1 MKSIKKLICML
12 FMLVLSITNV
22 NAANEK
28 GTITINKAIVNEE
41 YNIYK
46 VLDLETYDKVNK
58 HYIYR
63 AASDL
68 ETDWETFLDGA
79 TDYLEARNENGDKYY
94 VWKDG
99 VDKSKAKEFA
109 EKAYKYAKDNNI
121 TPTKTKKATSTS
133 VVFDKLDL
141 GYYLVDSSV
150 GALLH
155 LTTTNPS
162 ATVNEKNTLNPNVDK
177 NVLEN
182 NSTGEYGK
190 ENDDMIGS
198 TISYKTTIT
207 TGAGYGNYVLY
218 DVMDIGL
225 TFNVNSVVVKI
236 GDEVVDS
243 KNYTVKTDVTSYT
256 FVIEFND
263 EFILKQ
269 PKNTNIDVYYTATLN
284 KDATVEGKGNVNETY
299 LEYGN
304 KTETKH
310 SKTTTYTYAFDLVKT
325 NKEGKEL
332 TGAEFILLDKYGNKI
347 KVVLKDEETKTYRIA
362 TGNEIGVNIK
372 AGKATIEGLDK
383 DSYKLEEVVSPEGYN
398 KLTSPVEFRVD
409 GKPNITVIERTL
421 VEVINYTGS
430 ELPETG
436 GIGTKLFITS
446 GLSLVLIC
454 GLVLVTKLRLY
465 KNI

>member
-12 FMLVLSITNV
+12 FMLVLSVVNV
-22 NAANEK
+22 SAAEK
-28 GTITINKAIVNEE
+28 GTITINKAIVNES

-46 VLDLETYDKVNK
+46 VLDLETYDKVNN

-63 AASDL
+63 AASG
-68 ETDWETFLDGA
+68 WETFLDGA

-99 VDKSKAKEFA
+99 VDKSRAKEFA

-121 TPTKTKKATSTS
+121 TPTMTKKATSTS
-133 VVFDKLDL
+133 VVFDNLDL

-155 LTTTNPS
+155 LTTTNPT

-182 NSTGEYGK
+182 STGVYGK
-190 ENDDMIGS
+190 ENDDIIGS
-198 TISYKTTIT
+198 TINYKSTIT
-207 TGAGYGNYVLY
+207 TGAGYGSYVLY
-218 DVMDIGL
+218 DKMDKGL
-225 TFNVNSVVVKI
+225 TFNVNSVIVKI
-236 GDEVVDS
+236 GDDVVEAN
-243 KNYTVKTDVTSYT
+243 NYVVKTNVTDYT

-284 KDATVEGKGNVNETY
+284 KDATIEGDGNINETF
-299 LEYGN
+299 LKYGN
-304 KTETKH
+304 NITTDKKKTI
-310 SKTTTYTYAFDLVKT
+310 TYTYAFEIIKT
-325 NKEGKEL
+325 NKEGVEL
-332 TGAEFILLDKYGNKI
+332 TGAEFILLDKLGNEI
-347 KVVLKDEETKTYRIA
+347 KVILKDEETKTYRIA

-372 AGKATIEGLDK
+372 VGKATIEGLDK
-383 DSYKLEEVVSPEGYN
+383 DSYKLKEVVSPEGYN
-398 KLTSPVEFRVD
+398 KLTSPVEFSVN
-409 GKPNITVIERTL
+409 GKTNVTIIERTR
-421 VEVINYTGS
+421 VNVINYTGS

>member
-1 MKSIKKLICML
+1 
-12 FMLVLSITNV
+12 MLVLSVVNV
-22 NAANEK
+22 SAAEK
-28 GTITINKAIVNEE
+28 GTITINKAIVNES

-46 VLDLETYDKVNK
+46 VLDLETYDKVNN

-63 AASDL
+63 AASG
-68 ETDWETFLDGA
+68 WETFLDGA

-99 VDKSKAKEFA
+99 VDKSRAKEFA

-121 TPTKTKKATSTS
+121 TPTMTKKATSTS
-133 VVFDKLDL
+133 VVFDNLDL

-155 LTTTNPS
+155 LTTTNPT

-182 NSTGEYGK
+182 STGVYGK

-198 TISYKTTIT
+198 TINYKSTIT
-207 TGAGYGNYVLY
+207 TGAGYGSYVLY
-218 DVMDIGL
+218 DKMDKGL

-236 GDEVVDS
+236 GDDVVDVN
-243 KNYTVKTDVTSYT
+243 NYVVKTNVTDYT

-284 KDATVEGKGNVNETY
+284 KDATIEGDGNINETF
-299 LEYGN
+299 LKYGN
-304 KTETKH
+304 NITTDKKKTI
-310 SKTTTYTYAFDLVKT
+310 TYTYAFEIIKT
-325 NKEGKEL
+325 NKEGVEL
-332 TGAEFILLDKYGNKI
+332 TGAEFILLDKLGNEI
-347 KVVLKDEETKTYRIA
+347 KVILKDEETKTYRIA
-362 TGNEIGVNIK
+362 TENEIGVNIK

-383 DSYKLEEVVSPEGYN
+383 DSYKLKEVVSPEGYN
-398 KLTSPVEFRVD
+398 KLSSPVEFNVN
-409 GKPNITVIERTL
+409 GKTNDTIERTR
-421 VEVINYTGS
+421 VNVINYTGS

>member
-12 FMLVLSITNV
+12 FMLVLSIVNV
-22 NAANEK
+22 SAAEL

-41 YNIYK
+41 YKIYK
-46 VLDLETYDKVNK
+46 VLDLETYDKVNN

-63 AASDL
+63 ATNEWKA
-68 ETDWETFLDGA
+68 FLDEA

-99 VDKSKAKEFA
+99 VNESRAKEFA
-109 EKAYKYAKDNNI
+109 EKAYKYAKDKNI
-121 TPTKTKKATSTS
+121 TPTMTKKANSKS
-133 VVFDKLDL
+133 VKFDNLDL

-155 LTTTNPS
+155 LTTTNPT

-177 NVLEN
+177 TVLE

-190 ENDDMIGS
+190 ENDDIIGS
-198 TISYKTTIT
+198 TINYKSTIT
-207 TGAGYGNYVLY
+207 TGAGYGSYVLY
-218 DVMDIGL
+218 DKMDAGL
-225 TFNVNSVVVKI
+225 TFNSNSVIVKI
-236 GDEVVDS
+236 GDVVVDAN
-243 KNYTVKTDVTSYT
+243 NYVVKTNVTGYT

-284 KDATVEGKGNVNETY
+284 KDAIIEGDGNINETF
-299 LEYGN
+299 LKYGN
-304 KTETKH
+304 NITTDKKKTI
-310 SKTTTYTYAFDLVKT
+310 TYTYAFDIIKT
-325 NKEGKEL
+325 NKEGVEL
-332 TGAEFILLDKYGNKI
+332 TGAEFKLLDKSGNEI
-347 KVVLKDEETKTYRIA
+347 KVVLKDEVSNTYIVA

-383 DSYKLEEVVSPEGYN
+383 DSYKLKEVVSPEGYN
-398 KLTSPVEFRVD
+398 KLTSPVEFRVN
-409 GKPNITVIERTL
+409 GKTNVTIIERTL
-421 VEVINYTGS
+421 VNVINYTGS

>member
-1 MKSIKKLICML
+1 MKSIKKFICML
-12 FMLVLSITNV
+12 FMLVLSVVNV
-22 NAANEK
+22 SAAEK
-28 GTITINKAIVNEE
+28 GTITINKAIVNES

-46 VLDLETYDKVNK
+46 VLDLETYDKVNN

-63 AASDL
+63 AASG
-68 ETDWETFLDGA
+68 WETFLDGA

-99 VDKSKAKEFA
+99 VDKSRAKEFA
-109 EKAYKYAKDNNI
+109 EKAYKYAKDNNNI
-121 TPTKTKKATSTS
+121 TPTFTKKATSTS
-133 VVFDKLDL
+133 VVFDNLDL

-155 LTTTNPS
+155 LTTTNPT

-177 NVLEN
+177 NVKE

-198 TISYKTTIT
+198 TINYKSTIT
-207 TGAGYGNYVLY
+207 TGAGYGSYVLY
-218 DVMDIGL
+218 DKMDVGL
-225 TFNVNSVVVKI
+225 TFNSNSVIVKI
-236 GDEVVDS
+236 GDALVDTN
-243 KNYTVKTDVTSYT
+243 NYEVKTNVTGYT

-284 KDATVEGKGNVNETY
+284 KDAIIEGDGNINETF
-299 LEYGN
+299 LKYGN
-304 KTETKH
+304 NITTDKKKTI
-310 SKTTTYTYAFDLVKT
+310 TYTYAFEIIKT
-325 NKEGKEL
+325 NKEGVEL
-332 TGAEFILLDKYGNKI
+332 TGAEFKLLDKSGNEI
-347 KVVLKDEETKTYRIA
+347 KVVLKDEVSNTYIVA

-383 DSYKLEEVVSPEGYN
+383 DSYKLKEVVSPEGYN
-398 KLTSPVEFRVD
+398 KLTSPVEFRVN
-409 GKPNITVIERTL
+409 GKTNVTIIERTL
-421 VEVINYTGS
+421 VNVINYTGS

>member
-12 FMLVLSITNV
+12 FMLVLSVVNV
-22 NAANEK
+22 SAAEK
-28 GTITINKAIVNEE
+28 GTITINKAIVNES

-46 VLDLETYDKVNK
+46 VLDLETYDKVNN

-63 AASDL
+63 AASR
-68 ETDWETFLDGA
+68 WETFLDGA

-99 VDKSKAKEFA
+99 VDKSRAKEFA

-121 TPTKTKKATSTS
+121 TPTKTKKAISTS
-133 VVFDKLDL
+133 VKFDDLEL

-162 ATVNEKNTLNPNVDK
+162 AIVNEKNTLNPNVDK

-182 NSTGEYGK
+182 STGKYGK

-207 TGAGYGNYVLY
+207 TGAGYGSYVLY
-218 DVMDIGL
+218 DKMDVGL
-225 TFNVNSVVVKI
+225 TFNSNSVIVKI
-236 GDEVVDS
+236 GDALVDTN
-243 KNYTVKTDVTSYT
+243 NYEVKTNVTGYT

-284 KDATVEGKGNVNETY
+284 KDAIIEGDGNINETF
-299 LEYGN
+299 LKYGN
-304 KTETKH
+304 NITTDKKKTI
-310 SKTTTYTYAFDLVKT
+310 TYTYAFEIIKT
-325 NKEGKEL
+325 NKEGVEL
-332 TGAEFILLDKYGNKI
+332 TGAEFILLDKSDNEI
-347 KVVLKDEETKTYRIA
+347 KVIKDEETKTYRIA

-372 AGKATIEGLDK
+372 AGKATIEGLDI

-398 KLTSPVEFRVD
+398 KLTKPVEFRVN
-409 GKPNITVIERTL
+409 GKTNVTIIERTR
-421 VEVINYTGS
+421 VNVINYTGS

>member
-12 FMLVLSITNV
+12 FMLVLSVVNV
-22 NAANEK
+22 SAAEK
-28 GTITINKAIVNEE
+28 GTITINKAIVNES

-46 VLDLETYDKVNK
+46 VLDLETYDKVNN

-63 AASDL
+63 AASG
-68 ETDWETFLDGA
+68 WETFLDGA

-99 VDKSKAKEFA
+99 VDKSMAKEFA

-121 TPTKTKKATSTS
+121 TPTMTKKATSTS
-133 VVFDKLDL
+133 VVFDNLDL

-155 LTTTNPS
+155 LTTTNPT

-182 NSTGEYGK
+182 STGVYGK

-198 TISYKTTIT
+198 TINYKSTIT
-207 TGAGYGNYVLY
+207 TGAGYGSYVLY
-218 DVMDIGL
+218 DKMDKGL

-236 GDEVVDS
+236 GDDVVEAN
-243 KNYTVKTDVTSYT
+243 NYVVKTNVTDYT

-284 KDATVEGKGNVNETY
+284 KDATIEGDGNINETF
-299 LEYGN
+299 LKYGN
-304 KTETKH
+304 NITTDKKKTI
-310 SKTTTYTYAFDLVKT
+310 TYTYAFEIIKT
-325 NKEGKEL
+325 NKEGVEL
-332 TGAEFILLDKYGNKI
+332 TGAEFILLDKLGNEI
-347 KVVLKDEETKTYRIA
+347 KVILKDEETKTYRIA

-383 DSYKLEEVVSPEGYN
+383 DSYKLKEVVSPEGYN
-398 KLTSPVEFRVD
+398 KLTSPVEFSVN
-409 GKPNITVIERTL
+409 GKTNDTIERTR
-421 VEVINYTGS
+421 VNVINYTGS

>member
-12 FMLVLSITNV
+12 FMLVLSVVNV
-22 NAANEK
+22 SAAEK

-46 VLDLETYDKVNK
+46 VLDLETYDKVNN

-63 AASDL
+63 ATNEWKA
-68 ETDWETFLDGA
+68 FLDEA

-99 VDKSKAKEFA
+99 VNESRAKEFA

-121 TPTKTKKATSTS
+121 KTPFTKKATSTS
-133 VVFDKLDL
+133 VVFDNLDL

-155 LTTTNPS
+155 LTTTNPT

-177 NVLEN
+177 TVLE

-190 ENDDMIGS
+190 ENDDIIGS
-198 TISYKTTIT
+198 TINYKSTIT
-207 TGAGYGNYVLY
+207 TGAGYGSYVLY
-218 DVMDIGL
+218 DKMDAGL
-225 TFNVNSVVVKI
+225 TFNSNSVIVKI
-236 GDEVVDS
+236 GDALVDAN
-243 KNYTVKTDVTSYT
+243 NYTVKTDVTGYT
-256 FVIEFND
+256 FVIEFKD

-284 KDATVEGKGNVNETY
+284 KDATIEGDGNKNETF
-299 LEYGN
+299 LKYGDN
-304 KTETKH
+304 ITDTKETI
-310 SKTTTYTYAFDLVKT
+310 TYTYAFEIIKT
-325 NKEGKEL
+325 NKEGVEL
-332 TGAEFILLDKYGNKI
+332 TGAEFKLLDKTKNGNEI
-347 KVVLKDEETKTYRIA
+347 KVVLKDEVSNTYRVA
-362 TGNEIGVNIK
+362 TENEIGVTIK

-383 DSYKLEEVVSPEGYN
+383 DSYKLKEVVSPEGYN
-398 KLTSPVEFRVD
+398 KLTKPVEFRVN
-409 GKPNITVIERTL
+409 GKTNVTIIERTL
-421 VEVINYTGS
+421 VNVINYTGS

>member
-1 MKSIKKLICML
+1 MKSIKKFICML
-12 FMLVLSITNV
+12 FMLVFSVVNV
-22 NAANEK
+22 SAAEK
-28 GTITINKAIVNEE
+28 GTITINKAIVNES

-46 VLDLETYDKVNK
+46 VLDLETYDKVNN

-63 AASDL
+63 AASG
-68 ETDWETFLDGA
+68 WETFLDGA

-99 VDKSKAKEFA
+99 VDKSRTKEFA
-109 EKAYKYAKDNNI
+109 EKAYKYAKDNNK
-121 TPTKTKKATSTS
+121 TPTFTKKANSTS
-133 VVFDKLDL
+133 VVFDNLDL

-162 ATVNEKNTLNPNVDK
+162 AIVNEKNTLNPNVDK

-182 NSTGEYGK
+182 STGKYGK

-198 TISYKTTIT
+198 TIKYKTTIT

-218 DVMDIGL
+218 DVMNKGL
-225 TFNVNSVVVKI
+225 TFNANSVEVKI
-236 GDEVVDS
+236 GDEVVES
-243 KNYTVKTDVTSYT
+243 TNYTVKTDVTGYT
-256 FVIEFND
+256 FVIEFKD

-284 KDATVEGKGNVNETY
+284 KDATVEGDGNINETF
-299 LEYGN
+299 LKYGN
-304 KTETKH
+304 NIETDK
-310 SKTTTYTYAFDLVKT
+310 KRTITYTYAFDIIKT
-325 NKEGKEL
+325 NKEGVEL
-332 TGAEFILLDKYGNKI
+332 TGAEFKLLDKSGNEI
-347 KVVLKDEETKTYRIA
+347 KVVLKDEVSNTYIVA

-372 AGKATIEGLDK
+372 AGKATIEGLDI
-383 DSYKLEEVVSPEGYN
+383 DSYKLKEVVSPEGYN
-398 KLTSPVEFRVD
+398 KLTSPVEFSVN
-409 GKPNITVIERTL
+409 GKTNVTIIERTR
-421 VEVINYTGS
+421 VNVINYTGS

>member
-12 FMLVLSITNV
+12 FMLVLSVVNV
-22 NAANEK
+22 SAAEK
-28 GTITINKAIVNEE
+28 GTITINKSIVNES

-46 VLDLETYDKVNK
+46 VLDLETYDKVNN

-63 AASDL
+63 AASG
-68 ETDWETFLDGA
+68 WETFLDGA

-99 VDKSKAKEFA
+99 VDKSMAKEFA

-121 TPTKTKKATSTS
+121 TPTMTKKATSTS
-133 VVFDKLDL
+133 VVFDNLDL

-155 LTTTNPS
+155 LTTTNPT

-182 NSTGEYGK
+182 STGVYGK

-198 TISYKTTIT
+198 TINYKSTIT
-207 TGAGYGNYVLY
+207 TGAGYGSYVLY
-218 DVMDIGL
+218 DKMDKGL

-236 GDEVVDS
+236 GDDVVNAN
-243 KNYTVKTDVTSYT
+243 NYVVKTNVTDYT

-284 KDATVEGKGNVNETY
+284 KDATIEGDGNINETF
-299 LEYGN
+299 LKYGN
-304 KTETKH
+304 NITTDKKKTI
-310 SKTTTYTYAFDLVKT
+310 TYTYAFEIIKT
-325 NKEGKEL
+325 NKEGVEL
-332 TGAEFILLDKYGNKI
+332 TGAEFKLLDKLGNEI
-347 KVVLKDEETKTYRIA
+347 KVILKDEETKTYRIA

-383 DSYKLEEVVSPEGYN
+383 DSYKLKEVVSPEGYN
-398 KLTSPVEFRVD
+398 KLTSPVEFSVN
-409 GKPNITVIERTL
+409 GKTNDTIIERTR
-421 VEVINYTGS
+421 VNVINYTGS

>member
-12 FMLVLSITNV
+12 FMLVLSVVNV
-22 NAANEK
+22 SAAEK
-28 GTITINKAIVNEE
+28 GTITINKAIVNES

-46 VLDLETYDKVNK
+46 VLDLETYDKVNN

-63 AASDL
+63 AASG
-68 ETDWETFLDGA
+68 WETFLDGA

-99 VDKSKAKEFA
+99 VDKSRAKEFA

-121 TPTKTKKATSTS
+121 TPTMTKKATSTS
-133 VVFDKLDL
+133 VVFDNLDL

-155 LTTTNPS
+155 LTTTNPT

-182 NSTGEYGK
+182 STGEYGK
-190 ENDDMIGS
+190 ENDDIIGS
-198 TISYKTTIT
+198 TINYKSTIT
-207 TGAGYGNYVLY
+207 TGAGYGSYVLY
-218 DVMDIGL
+218 DKMDKGL

-236 GDEVVDS
+236 GDDVVEAN
-243 KNYTVKTDVTSYT
+243 NYVVKTNVTDYT

-284 KDATVEGKGNVNETY
+284 KDAIIEGDGNINETF
-299 LEYGN
+299 LKYGN
-304 KTETKH
+304 NITTDKKKTI
-310 SKTTTYTYAFDLVKT
+310 TYTYAFEIIKT
-325 NKEGKEL
+325 NKEGVEL
-332 TGAEFILLDKYGNKI
+332 TGAEFILLDKLGNEI
-347 KVVLKDEETKTYRIA
+347 KVILKDEETKTYRIA

-383 DSYKLEEVVSPEGYN
+383 DSYKLKEVVSPEGYN
-398 KLTSPVEFRVD
+398 KLTSPVEFSVN
-409 GKPNITVIERTL
+409 GKTNDTIERTR
-421 VEVINYTGS
+421 VNVINYTGS

>member
-12 FMLVLSITNV
+12 FMLVLSVVNV
-22 NAANEK
+22 SAAEK
-28 GTITINKAIVNEE
+28 GTITINKAIVNES

-46 VLDLETYDKVNK
+46 VLDLETYDKVNN

-63 AASDL
+63 AASG
-68 ETDWETFLDGA
+68 WETFLDGA

-99 VDKSKAKEFA
+99 VDKSRAKEFA

-121 TPTKTKKATSTS
+121 TPTMTKKATSIS
-133 VVFDKLDL
+133 VVFDNLDL

-155 LTTTNPS
+155 LTTTNPT

-182 NSTGEYGK
+182 STGVYGK

-198 TISYKTTIT
+198 TINYKSTIT
-207 TGAGYGNYVLY
+207 TGAGYGSYVLY
-218 DVMDIGL
+218 DKMDKGL

-236 GDEVVDS
+236 GDDVVEAN
-243 KNYTVKTDVTSYT
+243 NYVVKTNVTDYT

-284 KDATVEGKGNVNETY
+284 KDATIEGDGNINETF
-299 LEYGN
+299 LKYGN
-304 KTETKH
+304 NITTDKKKTI
-310 SKTTTYTYAFDLVKT
+310 TYTYAFEIIKT
-325 NKEGKEL
+325 NKEGVEL
-332 TGAEFILLDKYGNKI
+332 TGAEFILLDKLGNEI
-347 KVVLKDEETKTYRIA
+347 KVILKDEETKTYRIA

-383 DSYKLEEVVSPEGYN
+383 DSYKLKEVVSPEGYN
-398 KLTSPVEFRVD
+398 KLTSPVEFSVN
-409 GKPNITVIERTL
+409 GKTNVTIIERTR
-421 VEVINYTGS
+421 VNVINYTGS

>member
-12 FMLVLSITNV
+12 FMLVLSIVNV
-22 NAANEK
+22 SAAEK
-28 GTITINKAIVNEE
+28 GTITINKAIVNES

-46 VLDLETYDKVNK
+46 VLDLETYDKVNN

-63 AASDL
+63 AASG
-68 ETDWETFLDGA
+68 WETFLDGA

-99 VDKSKAKEFA
+99 VDKSRAKEFA

-121 TPTKTKKATSTS
+121 TITPTKTKKATSTS
-133 VVFDKLDL
+133 VVFDNLDL

-155 LTTTNPS
+155 LTTTNPT

-182 NSTGEYGK
+182 STGVYGK
-190 ENDDMIGS
+190 ENDDIIGS
-198 TISYKTTIT
+198 TINYKSTIT
-207 TGAGYGNYVLY
+207 TGAGYGSYVLY
-218 DVMDIGL
+218 DVMDKGL
-225 TFNVNSVVVKI
+225 TFNDNSVVVKI
-236 GDEVVDS
+236 GAEVVDS
-243 KNYTVKTDVTSYT
+243 TNYTVKTDVTGYT
-256 FVIEFND
+256 FVIEFKD

-269 PKNTNIDVYYTATLN
+269 PKNTNIDVYYTAALN
-284 KDATVEGKGNVNETY
+284 KDAIIEGDGNKNETF
-299 LEYGN
+299 LKYGN
-304 KTETKH
+304 NIETDKKKTI
-310 SKTTTYTYAFDLVKT
+310 TYTYAFEIIKT
-325 NKEGKEL
+325 NKEGVEL
-332 TGAEFILLDKYGNKI
+332 TGAEFKLLDKNGNEI
-347 KVVLKDEETKTYRIA
+347 KVVLKDEVSNTYIVA
-362 TGNEIGVNIK
+362 TGNEIGANIK

-398 KLTSPVEFRVD
+398 KLTSPVEFNVN
-409 GKPNITVIERTL
+409 GKTNVTIIERTR
-421 VEVINYTGS
+421 VNVINYTGS

>member
-12 FMLVLSITNV
+12 FMLVLSVVNV
-22 NAANEK
+22 SAAEK
-28 GTITINKAIVNEE
+28 GTITINKAIVNES

-46 VLDLETYDKVNK
+46 VLDLETYDKVNNQ
-58 HYIYR
+58 YIYR
-63 AASDL
+63 AASG
-68 ETDWETFLDGA
+68 WETFLDGA

-99 VDKSKAKEFA
+99 VDKSRAKEFA

-121 TPTKTKKATSTS
+121 TPTMTKKATSTS
-133 VVFDKLDL
+133 VVFDNLDL

-155 LTTTNPS
+155 LTTTNPT

-182 NSTGEYGK
+182 STGVYGK
-190 ENDDMIGS
+190 ENDDIIGS
-198 TISYKTTIT
+198 TINYKSTIT
-207 TGAGYGNYVLY
+207 TGAGYGSYVLY
-218 DVMDIGL
+218 DKMDKGL

-236 GDEVVDS
+236 GDDVVEAN
-243 KNYTVKTDVTSYT
+243 NYVVKTNVTDYT

-284 KDATVEGKGNVNETY
+284 KDATIEGDGNINETF
-299 LEYGN
+299 LKYGN
-304 KTETKH
+304 NITTDKKKTI
-310 SKTTTYTYAFDLVKT
+310 TYTYAFEIIKT
-325 NKEGKEL
+325 NKEGVEL
-332 TGAEFILLDKYGNKI
+332 TGAEFILLDKLGNEI
-347 KVVLKDEETKTYRIA
+347 KVILKDEETKTYRIA

-383 DSYKLEEVVSPEGYN
+383 DSYKLKEVVSPEGYN
-398 KLTSPVEFRVD
+398 KLTSPVEFSVN
-409 GKPNITVIERTL
+409 GKTNVTIIERTR
-421 VEVINYTGS
+421 VNVINYTGS

>member
-12 FMLVLSITNV
+12 FMLVLSVVNV
-22 NAANEK
+22 SAAEK
-28 GTITINKAIVNEE
+28 GTITINKAIVNES

-46 VLDLETYDKVNK
+46 VLDLETYDKVNN

-63 AASDL
+63 ATNEWKA
-68 ETDWETFLDGA
+68 FLDEA
-79 TDYLEARNENGDKYY
+79 TDYLEVRNENGDKYY

-99 VDKSKAKEFA
+99 VDKAKAKEFA
-109 EKAYKYAKDNNI
+109 EKAYKYAKDKNI
-121 TPTKTKKATSTS
+121 TPTMTKKANSTS
-133 VVFDKLDL
+133 VKFDNLDL

-155 LTTTNPS
+155 LTTTNPT

-177 NVLEN
+177 TVLE

-190 ENDDMIGS
+190 ENDDIIGS
-198 TISYKTTIT
+198 TINYKSTIT
-207 TGAGYGNYVLY
+207 TGAGYGSYVLY
-218 DVMDIGL
+218 DKMDAGL
-225 TFNVNSVVVKI
+225 TFNSNSVIVKI
-236 GDEVVDS
+236 GDDVVDVN
-243 KNYTVKTDVTSYT
+243 NYEVKTNVTGYT
-256 FVIEFND
+256 FVVEFNN
-263 EFILKQ
+263 EFIFKQ

-284 KDATVEGKGNVNETY
+284 KDATVEGDGNINETF
-299 LEYGN
+299 LKYGN
-304 KTETKH
+304 NIETDK
-310 SKTTTYTYAFDLVKT
+310 KRTITYTYAFDIIKT
-325 NKEGKEL
+325 NKEGVEL
-332 TGAEFILLDKYGNKI
+332 TGAEFILLDKLGNEI
-347 KVVLKDEETKTYRIA
+347 KVILKDEETKTYRIA

-372 AGKATIEGLDK
+372 VGKATIEGLDK
-383 DSYKLEEVVSPEGYN
+383 DSYKLKEVVSPEGYN
-398 KLTSPVEFRVD
+398 KLTSPVEFNVN
-409 GKPNITVIERTL
+409 GKTNVTIIERTR
-421 VEVINYTGS
+421 VNVINYTGS

>member
-12 FMLVLSITNV
+12 FMLVLSVVNV
-22 NAANEK
+22 SAAEK
-28 GTITINKAIVNEE
+28 GTITINKAIVNES

-46 VLDLETYDKVNK
+46 VLDLETYDKVNN

-63 AASDL
+63 AASG
-68 ETDWETFLDGA
+68 WETFLDGA

-99 VDKSKAKEFA
+99 VDKSRAKEFA

-121 TPTKTKKATSTS
+121 TPTMTKKATSTS
-133 VVFDKLDL
+133 VVFDNLDL

-155 LTTTNPS
+155 LTTTNPT

-182 NSTGEYGK
+182 STGVYGK
-190 ENDDMIGS
+190 ENDDIIGS
-198 TISYKTTIT
+198 TINYKSTIT
-207 TGAGYGNYVLY
+207 TGAGYGSYVLY
-218 DVMDIGL
+218 DKMDKGL

-236 GDEVVDS
+236 GDDVVEAN
-243 KNYTVKTDVTSYT
+243 NYVVKTNVTDYT

-284 KDATVEGKGNVNETY
+284 KDAIIEGAGNINETF
-299 LEYGN
+299 LKYGN
-304 KTETKH
+304 NIETDKKKTI
-310 SKTTTYTYAFDLVKT
+310 TYTYAFEIIKT
-325 NKEGKEL
+325 NKEGVEL
-332 TGAEFILLDKYGNKI
+332 TGAEFILLDKLGNEI
-347 KVVLKDEETKTYRIA
+347 KVILKDEETKTYRIA

-383 DSYKLEEVVSPEGYN
+383 DSYKLKEVVSPEGYN
-398 KLTSPVEFRVD
+398 KLTSPVEFSVN
-409 GKPNITVIERTL
+409 GKTNDTIERTR
-421 VEVINYTGS
+421 VNVINYTGS

>member
-12 FMLVLSITNV
+12 FMLVLSVVNV
-22 NAANEK
+22 SAAEK
-28 GTITINKAIVNEE
+28 GTITINKAIVNES

-46 VLDLETYDKVNK
+46 VLDLETYDKVNN

-63 AASDL
+63 ATSG
-68 ETDWETFLDGA
+68 WETFLDGA

-99 VDKSKAKEFA
+99 VDKSRAKEFA

-121 TPTKTKKATSTS
+121 TPTMTKKATSTS
-133 VVFDKLDL
+133 VVFDNLDL

-155 LTTTNPS
+155 LTTTNPT

-182 NSTGEYGK
+182 STGVYGK

-198 TISYKTTIT
+198 TINYKSTIT
-207 TGAGYGNYVLY
+207 TGAGYGSYVLY
-218 DVMDIGL
+218 DKMDKGL

-236 GDEVVDS
+236 GDDVVDVN
-243 KNYTVKTDVTSYT
+243 NYVVKTNVTDYT

-284 KDATVEGKGNVNETY
+284 KDATIEGDGNINETF
-299 LEYGN
+299 LKYGN
-304 KTETKH
+304 NITTDKKKTI
-310 SKTTTYTYAFDLVKT
+310 TYTYAFEIIKT
-325 NKEGKEL
+325 NKEGVEL
-332 TGAEFILLDKYGNKI
+332 TGAEFILLDKLGNEI
-347 KVVLKDEETKTYRIA
+347 KVILKDEETKTYRIA
-362 TGNEIGVNIK
+362 TENEIGVNIK

-383 DSYKLEEVVSPEGYN
+383 DSYKLKEVVSPEGYN
-398 KLTSPVEFRVD
+398 KLSSPVEFNVN
-409 GKPNITVIERTL
+409 GKTNDTIERTR
-421 VEVINYTGS
+421 VNVINYTGS

>member
-12 FMLVLSITNV
+12 FMLVLSVVNV
-22 NAANEK
+22 SAAEK

-46 VLDLETYDKVNK
+46 VLNLETYDKVNN

-63 AASDL
+63 ATNEWKA
-68 ETDWETFLDGA
+68 FLDEA
-79 TDYLEARNENGDKYY
+79 TDYLEVKNENGDKYY

-109 EKAYKYAKDNNI
+109 EKAYKYAKDNNNNI

-133 VVFDKLDL
+133 VAFDDLDL

-162 ATVNEKNTLNPNVDK
+162 AIVNEKNTLNPNVDK
-177 NVLEN
+177 NVLE

-218 DVMDIGL
+218 DVMDKGL
-225 TFNVNSVVVKI
+225 TFNANSVEVKI
-236 GDEVVDS
+236 GDEVVES
-243 KNYTVKTDVTSYT
+243 TNYTVKTDVTGYT

-304 KTETKH
+304 KTKTDS
-310 SKTTTYTYAFDLVKT
+310 SKTTTYTYAFNLVKT
-325 NKEGKEL
+325 NKDGVEL
-332 TGAEFILLDKYGNKI
+332 TGAEFKLLDNDGKEI
-347 KVVLKDEETKTYRIA
+347 KVVLKGGESNTYRIA
-362 TGNEIGVNIK
+362 IGDEEGVNIK
-372 AGKATIEGLDK
+372 VGHATIEGLDK
-383 DSYKLEEVVSPEGYN
+383 DSYKLKEVVSPEGYN
-398 KLTSPVEFRVD
+398 KLTSPVEFTVN
-409 GKPNITVIERTL
+409 GKTSTTIERPE
-421 VEVINYTGS
+421 VNVINYTGS

>member
-12 FMLVLSITNV
+12 FMLVLSVVNV
-22 NAANEK
+22 SAAEK
-28 GTITINKAIVNEE
+28 GTITINKAIVNES

-46 VLDLETYDKVNK
+46 VLDLETYDKVND

-63 AASDL
+63 AVSR
-68 ETDWETFLDGA
+68 WETFLDGA

-99 VDKSKAKEFA
+99 VDKSSAKEFA

-121 TPTKTKKATSTS
+121 APTTTKKATSTS
-133 VVFDKLDL
+133 VVFDDLDL

-155 LTTTNPS
+155 LTTTNPT

-177 NVLEN
+177 NVKE

-198 TISYKTTIT
+198 TINYKSTIT
-207 TGAGYGNYVLY
+207 TGAGYGSYVLY
-218 DVMDIGL
+218 DKMDVGL
-225 TFNVNSVVVKI
+225 TFNSNSVIVKI
-236 GDEVVDS
+236 GDALVDVN
-243 KNYTVKTDVTSYT
+243 NYEVKTNVTGYT

-284 KDATVEGKGNVNETY
+284 KDATVEGDGNINETF
-299 LEYGN
+299 LKYGN
-304 KTETKH
+304 NIETDKKKTV
-310 SKTTTYTYAFDLVKT
+310 TYTYAFEIIKT
-325 NKEGKEL
+325 NKEGEKL
-332 TGAEFILLDKYGNKI
+332 TGAEFKLLDKNGNEI
-347 KVVLKDEETKTYRIA
+347 KVVLKDEVSNTYRVA
-362 TGNEIGVNIK
+362 TGNEIGVYIK

-383 DSYKLEEVVSPEGYN
+383 DFYKLEEVVSPEGYN
-398 KLTSPVEFRVD
+398 KLTRPVEFRVD
-409 GKPNITVIERTL
+409 GKTNITVIERTL
-421 VEVINYTGS
+421 VNVINYTGS

>member
-12 FMLVLSITNV
+12 FMLVLSVVNV
-22 NAANEK
+22 SAAEK
-28 GTITINKAIVNEE
+28 GTITINKAIVNES

-46 VLDLETYDKVNK
+46 VLDLETYDKVNN

-63 AASDL
+63 AASG
-68 ETDWETFLDGA
+68 WETFLDGA

-99 VDKSKAKEFA
+99 VDKSRTKEFA

-121 TPTKTKKATSTS
+121 TPTMTKKATSTS
-133 VVFDKLDL
+133 VVFDNLDL

-155 LTTTNPS
+155 LTTTNPT

-182 NSTGEYGK
+182 STGVYGK
-190 ENDDMIGS
+190 VNDDMIGS

-218 DVMDIGL
+218 DVMDKGL

-236 GDEVVDS
+236 GDDVVEAN
-243 KNYTVKTDVTSYT
+243 NYVVKTNVTDYT

-284 KDATVEGKGNVNETY
+284 KDATIEGDGNINETF
-299 LEYGN
+299 LKYGN
-304 KTETKH
+304 NITTDKKKTI
-310 SKTTTYTYAFDLVKT
+310 TYTYAFEIIKT
-325 NKEGKEL
+325 NKEGVEL
-332 TGAEFILLDKYGNKI
+332 TGAEFILLDKLGNEI
-347 KVVLKDEETKTYRIA
+347 KVILKDEETKTYRIA

-372 AGKATIEGLDK
+372 VGKATIEGLDK
-383 DSYKLEEVVSPEGYN
+383 DSYKLKEVVSPEGYN
-398 KLTSPVEFRVD
+398 KLTSPVEFSVN
-409 GKPNITVIERTL
+409 GKTNDTIERTR
-421 VEVINYTGS
+421 VNVINYTGS

>member
-12 FMLVLSITNV
+12 FMLVLSVVNV
-22 NAANEK
+22 SAAEK
-28 GTITINKAIVNEE
+28 GTITINKAIVNES

-46 VLDLETYDKVNK
+46 VLDLETYDKVNN

-63 AASDL
+63 ATNEWKA
-68 ETDWETFLDGA
+68 FLDEA
-79 TDYLEARNENGDKYY
+79 TDYLEVRNENGDKYY

-99 VDKSKAKEFA
+99 VDKAKAKEFA
-109 EKAYKYAKDNNI
+109 EKAYKYAKDKNI
-121 TPTKTKKATSTS
+121 TPTMTKKANSTS
-133 VVFDKLDL
+133 VKFDNLDL

-155 LTTTNPS
+155 LTTTNPT

-177 NVLEN
+177 TVLE

-190 ENDDMIGS
+190 ENDDIIGS
-198 TISYKTTIT
+198 TINYKSTIT
-207 TGAGYGNYVLY
+207 TGAGYGSYVLY
-218 DVMDIGL
+218 DKMDAGL
-225 TFNVNSVVVKI
+225 TFNSNSVIVKI
-236 GDEVVDS
+236 GDDVVDVN
-243 KNYTVKTDVTSYT
+243 NYEVKTNVTGYT
-256 FVIEFND
+256 FVVEFNN
-263 EFILKQ
+263 EFIFKQ

-284 KDATVEGKGNVNETY
+284 KDATVEGDGNINETF
-299 LEYGN
+299 LKYGN
-304 KTETKH
+304 NIETDK
-310 SKTTTYTYAFDLVKT
+310 KRTITYTYAFDIIKT
-325 NKEGKEL
+325 NKEGVEL
-332 TGAEFILLDKYGNKI
+332 TGAEFKLLDKSGNEI
-347 KVVLKDEETKTYRIA
+347 KVVLKDEVSNTYIVA

-383 DSYKLEEVVSPEGYN
+383 DSYKLKEVVSPEGYN
-398 KLTSPVEFRVD
+398 KLTSPVEFRVN
-409 GKPNITVIERTL
+409 GKTNVTIIERTR
-421 VEVINYTGS
+421 VNVINYTGS

>member
-12 FMLVLSITNV
+12 FMLVLSIVNV
-22 NAANEK
+22 SAAEL

-41 YNIYK
+41 YKIYK
-46 VLDLETYDKVNK
+46 VLDLETYDKVNN

-63 AASDL
+63 ATNEWKA
-68 ETDWETFLDGA
+68 FLDEA

-99 VDKSKAKEFA
+99 VDKAKAKEFA
-109 EKAYKYAKDNNI
+109 EKAYKYAKDKNI
-121 TPTKTKKATSTS
+121 TPTMTKKANSTS
-133 VVFDKLDL
+133 VKFDNLDL

-155 LTTTNPS
+155 LTTTNPT

-177 NVLEN
+177 TVLE

-190 ENDDMIGS
+190 ENDDIIGS
-198 TISYKTTIT
+198 TINYKSTIT
-207 TGAGYGNYVLY
+207 TGAGYGSYVLY
-218 DVMDIGL
+218 DKMDAGL
-225 TFNVNSVVVKI
+225 TFNSNSVIVKI
-236 GDEVVDS
+236 GDDVVDVN
-243 KNYTVKTDVTSYT
+243 NYEVKTNVTGYT
-256 FVIEFND
+256 FVVEFNN
-263 EFILKQ
+263 EFIFKQ

-284 KDATVEGKGNVNETY
+284 KDATVEGDGNINETF
-299 LEYGN
+299 LKYGN
-304 KTETKH
+304 NIETDK
-310 SKTTTYTYAFDLVKT
+310 KRTITYTYAFDIIKT
-325 NKEGKEL
+325 NKEGVEL
-332 TGAEFILLDKYGNKI
+332 TGAEFILLDKSDNEI
-347 KVVLKDEETKTYRIA
+347 KVIKDEETKTYRIA

-383 DSYKLEEVVSPEGYN
+383 DSYKLKEVVSPEGYN
-398 KLTSPVEFRVD
+398 KLTSPVEFRVN
-409 GKPNITVIERTL
+409 GKTNVTIIERTR
-421 VEVINYTGS
+421 VNVINYTGS

>member
-12 FMLVLSITNV
+12 FMLVLSVVNV
-22 NAANEK
+22 SAAEK
-28 GTITINKAIVNEE
+28 GTITINKAIVNES

-46 VLDLETYDKVNK
+46 VLDLETYDKVNN

-63 AASDL
+63 AASG
-68 ETDWETFLDGA
+68 WETFLDGA

-99 VDKSKAKEFA
+99 VDKSRAKEFA

-121 TPTKTKKATSTS
+121 TPTMTKKATSTS
-133 VVFDKLDL
+133 VVFDNLDL

-155 LTTTNPS
+155 LTTTNPT

-182 NSTGEYGK
+182 STGVYGK

-198 TISYKTTIT
+198 TINYKSTIT
-207 TGAGYGNYVLY
+207 TGAGYGSYVLY
-218 DVMDIGL
+218 DKMDKGL

-236 GDEVVDS
+236 GDDVVEAN
-243 KNYTVKTDVTSYT
+243 NYVVKTNVTDYT

-284 KDATVEGKGNVNETY
+284 KDAIIEGNGNKNETF
-299 LEYGN
+299 LKYGN
-304 KTETKH
+304 NITTDKKKTI
-310 SKTTTYTYAFDLVKT
+310 TYTYAFEIIKT
-325 NKEGKEL
+325 NKEGVEL
-332 TGAEFILLDKYGNKI
+332 TGAEFILLDKLGNEI
-347 KVVLKDEETKTYRIA
+347 KVILKDEETKTYRIA

-383 DSYKLEEVVSPEGYN
+383 DSYKLKEVVSPEGYN
-398 KLTSPVEFRVD
+398 KLTSPVEFSVN
-409 GKPNITVIERTL
+409 GKTNDTIERTR
-421 VEVINYTGS
+421 VNVINYTGS

>member
-12 FMLVLSITNV
+12 FMLVLSVVNV
-22 NAANEK
+22 SAAEK
-28 GTITINKAIVNEE
+28 GTITINKAIVNES

-46 VLDLETYDKVNK
+46 VLDLETYDKVNN

-63 AASDL
+63 AASG
-68 ETDWETFLDGA
+68 WETFLDGA

-99 VDKSKAKEFA
+99 VDKSRAKEFA

-121 TPTKTKKATSTS
+121 TPTMTKKATSTS
-133 VVFDKLDL
+133 VVFDNLDL

-155 LTTTNPS
+155 LTTTNPT

-182 NSTGEYGK
+182 STGVYGK

-198 TISYKTTIT
+198 TINYKSTIT
-207 TGAGYGNYVLY
+207 TGAGYGSYVLY
-218 DVMDIGL
+218 DKMDKGL

-236 GDEVVDS
+236 GDDVVDAN
-243 KNYTVKTDVTSYT
+243 NYVVKTNVTDYT

-284 KDATVEGKGNVNETY
+284 KDATIEGDGNINETF
-299 LEYGN
+299 LKYGN
-304 KTETKH
+304 NITTDKKKTI
-310 SKTTTYTYAFDLVKT
+310 TYTYAFEIIKT
-325 NKEGKEL
+325 NKEGVEL
-332 TGAEFILLDKYGNKI
+332 TGAEFILLDKLGNEI
-347 KVVLKDEETKTYRIA
+347 KVILKDEETKTYRIA

-383 DSYKLEEVVSPEGYN
+383 DSYKLKEVVSPEGYN
-398 KLTSPVEFRVD
+398 KLTSPVEFSVN
-409 GKPNITVIERTL
+409 GKTNVTIIERTR
-421 VEVINYTGS
+421 VNVINYTGS

>member
-12 FMLVLSITNV
+12 FMLVLSIVNV
-22 NAANEK
+22 SAAEK
-28 GTITINKAIVNEE
+28 GTITINKAIVNES

-46 VLDLETYDKVNK
+46 VLDLETYDKVNN

-63 AASDL
+63 AASG
-68 ETDWETFLDGA
+68 WETFLDGA
-79 TDYLEARNENGDKYY
+79 TDYLEVKNENGDKYY

-109 EKAYKYAKDNNI
+109 EKAYKYAKDNNNNI

-133 VVFDKLDL
+133 VVFDDLDL

-162 ATVNEKNTLNPNVDK
+162 AIVNEKNTLNPNVDK

-182 NSTGEYGK
+182 STGTYGK

-218 DVMDIGL
+218 DVMDKGL
-225 TFNVNSVVVKI
+225 TFNSNSVIVKI
-236 GDEVVDS
+236 GDALVDAN
-243 KNYTVKTDVTSYT
+243 NYTVKTDVTGYT
-256 FVIEFND
+256 FVIEFKD

-284 KDATVEGKGNVNETY
+284 KDATVEGKGNVNETC

-304 KTETKH
+304 KTKTDS
-310 SKTTTYTYAFDLVKT
+310 SKTTTYTYAFNLVKT
-325 NKEGKEL
+325 NKDGVEL
-332 TGAEFILLDKYGNKI
+332 TGAEFKLLDKDGKEI
-347 KVVLKDEETKTYRIA
+347 KVVLKGEESNTYRIA
-362 TGNEIGVNIK
+362 IGDEEGVNIK
-372 AGKATIEGLDK
+372 VGHATIEGLDK
-383 DSYKLEEVVSPEGYN
+383 DSYKLKEVVSPEGYN
-398 KLTSPVEFRVD
+398 KLTSPVEFTVN
-409 GKPNITVIERTL
+409 GKTSTTIERPE
-421 VEVINYTGS
+421 VNVINYTGS

-446 GLSLVLIC
+446 GLTLVLIC

>member
-12 FMLVLSITNV
+12 FMLVLSIVNV
-22 NAANEK
+22 SAAEL

-41 YNIYK
+41 YKIYK
-46 VLDLETYDKVNK
+46 VLDLETYDKVNN

-63 AASDL
+63 ATNEWKA
-68 ETDWETFLDGA
+68 FLDEA

-99 VDKSKAKEFA
+99 VNESRAKEFA

-121 TPTKTKKATSTS
+121 KTPFTKKATSTS
-133 VVFDKLDL
+133 VVFDNLDL

-155 LTTTNPS
+155 LTTTNPT

-182 NSTGEYGK
+182 STGKYGK

-198 TISYKTTIT
+198 TIKYKTTIT

-218 DVMDIGL
+218 DVMNKGL
-225 TFNVNSVVVKI
+225 TFNANSVEVKI
-236 GDEVVDS
+236 GDEVVES
-243 KNYTVKTDVTSYT
+243 TNYTVKTDVTGYT
-256 FVIEFND
+256 FVIEFNN
-263 EFILKQ
+263 EFIFKQ

-284 KDATVEGKGNVNETY
+284 KDATVEGDGNINETF
-299 LEYGN
+299 LKYGN
-304 KTETKH
+304 NIETDK
-310 SKTTTYTYAFDLVKT
+310 KRTITYTYAFDIIKT
-325 NKEGKEL
+325 NKEGVEL
-332 TGAEFILLDKYGNKI
+332 TGAEFILLDKSDNEI
-347 KVVLKDEETKTYRIA
+347 KVIKDEETKTYRIA

-383 DSYKLEEVVSPEGYN
+383 DSYKLKEVVSPEGYN
-398 KLTSPVEFRVD
+398 KLTSPVEFRVN
-409 GKPNITVIERTL
+409 GKTNVTIIERTR
-421 VEVINYTGS
+421 VNVINYTGS

>member
-12 FMLVLSITNV
+12 FMLVLSVVNV
-22 NAANEK
+22 SAAEK
-28 GTITINKAIVNEE
+28 GTITINKAIVNES

-46 VLDLETYDKVNK
+46 VLDLETYDKVNN

-63 AASDL
+63 AASG
-68 ETDWETFLDGA
+68 WETFLDGA

-99 VDKSKAKEFA
+99 VDKSRAKEFA

-121 TPTKTKKATSTS
+121 TPTMTKKATSTS
-133 VVFDKLDL
+133 VVFDNLDL

-155 LTTTNPS
+155 LTTTNPT

-182 NSTGEYGK
+182 STGEYGK
-190 ENDDMIGS
+190 ENDDIIGS
-198 TISYKTTIT
+198 TINYKSTIT
-207 TGAGYGNYVLY
+207 TGAGYGSYVLY
-218 DVMDIGL
+218 DVMDKGL

-236 GDEVVDS
+236 GDDVVEAN
-243 KNYTVKTDVTSYT
+243 NYVVKTNVTDYT
-256 FVIEFND
+256 FVIEFSD
-263 EFILKQ
+263 EFILKE

-284 KDATVEGKGNVNETY
+284 KDAIIEGAGNINETF
-299 LEYGN
+299 LKYGN
-304 KTETKH
+304 NITTDKKKTI
-310 SKTTTYTYAFDLVKT
+310 TYTYAFEIIKT
-325 NKEGKEL
+325 NKEGVEL
-332 TGAEFILLDKYGNKI
+332 TGAEFILLDKLGNEI
-347 KVVLKDEETKTYRIA
+347 KVILKDEETKTYRIA

-383 DSYKLEEVVSPEGYN
+383 DSYKLKEVVSPEGYN
-398 KLTSPVEFRVD
+398 KLTSPVEFSVN
-409 GKPNITVIERTL
+409 GKTNDTIERTR
-421 VEVINYTGS
+421 VNVINYTGS

>member
-12 FMLVLSITNV
+12 FMLVLSVVNV
-22 NAANEK
+22 SAAEK
-28 GTITINKAIVNEE
+28 GTITINKAIVNES

-46 VLDLETYDKVNK
+46 VLDLETYDKVNN

-63 AASDL
+63 AASG
-68 ETDWETFLDGA
+68 WETFLDGA

-99 VDKSKAKEFA
+99 VDKSRAKEFA

-121 TPTKTKKATSTS
+121 TPTMTKKATSTS
-133 VVFDKLDL
+133 VVFDNLDL

-155 LTTTNPS
+155 LTTTNPT

-182 NSTGEYGK
+182 STGVYGK

-198 TISYKTTIT
+198 TINYKSTIT
-207 TGAGYGNYVLY
+207 TGAGYGSYVLY
-218 DVMDIGL
+218 DKMDKGL
-225 TFNVNSVVVKI
+225 TFNVNSVIVKI
-236 GDEVVDS
+236 GDDVVDAN
-243 KNYTVKTDVTSYT
+243 NYVVKTNVTDYT

-284 KDATVEGKGNVNETY
+284 KDAIIEGNGNKNETF
-299 LEYGN
+299 LKYGN
-304 KTETKH
+304 NITTDKKKTI
-310 SKTTTYTYAFDLVKT
+310 TYTYAFEIIKT
-325 NKEGKEL
+325 NKEGVEL
-332 TGAEFILLDKYGNKI
+332 TGAEFILLDKLGNEI
-347 KVVLKDEETKTYRIA
+347 KVILKDEETKTYRIA

-372 AGKATIEGLDK
+372 VGKATIEGLDK
-383 DSYKLEEVVSPEGYN
+383 DSYKLKEVVSPEGYN
-398 KLTSPVEFRVD
+398 KLTSPVEFSVN
-409 GKPNITVIERTL
+409 GKTNDTIERTR
-421 VEVINYTGS
+421 VNVINYTGS

>member
-1 MKSIKKLICML
+1 
-12 FMLVLSITNV
+12 MLVLSVVNV
-22 NAANEK
+22 SAAEK
-28 GTITINKAIVNEE
+28 GTITINKAIVNES

-46 VLDLETYDKVNK
+46 VLDLETYDKVNN

-63 AASDL
+63 AASG
-68 ETDWETFLDGA
+68 WETFLDGA

-99 VDKSKAKEFA
+99 VDKSRAKEFA

-121 TPTKTKKATSTS
+121 TPTMTKKATSTS
-133 VVFDKLDL
+133 VVFDNLDL

-155 LTTTNPS
+155 LTTTNPT

-182 NSTGEYGK
+182 STGVYGK

-198 TISYKTTIT
+198 TINYKSTIT
-207 TGAGYGNYVLY
+207 TGAGYGSYVLY
-218 DVMDIGL
+218 DKMDKGL

-236 GDEVVDS
+236 GDDVVEAN
-243 KNYTVKTDVTSYT
+243 NYVVKTNVTDYT

-284 KDATVEGKGNVNETY
+284 KDAIIEGDGNKNETF
-299 LEYGN
+299 LKYGN
-304 KTETKH
+304 NIRTDKKKTI
-310 SKTTTYTYAFDLVKT
+310 TYTYAFEIIKT
-325 NKEGKEL
+325 NKEGVEL
-332 TGAEFILLDKYGNKI
+332 TGAEFILLDKLGNEI
-347 KVVLKDEETKTYRIA
+347 KVILKDEETKTYRIA

-383 DSYKLEEVVSPEGYN
+383 DSYKLKEVVSPEGYN
-398 KLTSPVEFRVD
+398 KLTSPVEFSVN
-409 GKPNITVIERTL
+409 GKTNDTIERTR
-421 VEVINYTGS
+421 VNVINYTGS

>member
-12 FMLVLSITNV
+12 FMLVLSVVNV
-22 NAANEK
+22 SAAEK
-28 GTITINKAIVNEE
+28 GTITINKAIVNES

-46 VLDLETYDKVNK
+46 VLDLETYDKVNN

-63 AASDL
+63 AASG
-68 ETDWETFLDGA
+68 WETFLDGA

-99 VDKSKAKEFA
+99 VDKSRAKEFA

-121 TPTKTKKATSTS
+121 TPTMTKKANSTS
-133 VVFDKLDL
+133 VKFDNLDL

-155 LTTTNPS
+155 LTTTNPT

-182 NSTGEYGK
+182 STGVYGK

-198 TISYKTTIT
+198 TINYKSTIT
-207 TGAGYGNYVLY
+207 TGAGYGSYVLY
-218 DVMDIGL
+218 DKMDKGL

-236 GDEVVDS
+236 GDDVVDAN
-243 KNYTVKTDVTSYT
+243 NYVVKTNVTDYT

-284 KDATVEGKGNVNETY
+284 KDATIEGDGNINETF
-299 LEYGN
+299 LKYGN
-304 KTETKH
+304 NITTDKKKTI
-310 SKTTTYTYAFDLVKT
+310 TYTYAFEIIKT
-325 NKEGKEL
+325 NKEGVEL
-332 TGAEFILLDKYGNKI
+332 TGAEFILLDKLGNEI
-347 KVVLKDEETKTYRIA
+347 KVILKDEETKTYRIA
-362 TGNEIGVNIK
+362 TENEIGVNIK

-383 DSYKLEEVVSPEGYN
+383 DSYKLKEVVSPEGYN
-398 KLTSPVEFRVD
+398 KLTSPVEFSVN
-409 GKPNITVIERTL
+409 GKTNDTIERTR
-421 VEVINYTGS
+421 VNVINYTGS

>member
-12 FMLVLSITNV
+12 FMLVLSVVNV
-22 NAANEK
+22 SAAEK
-28 GTITINKAIVNEE
+28 GTITINKAIVNES

-46 VLDLETYDKVNK
+46 VLDLETYDKVNN

-63 AASDL
+63 AASG
-68 ETDWETFLDGA
+68 WETFLDGA

-99 VDKSKAKEFA
+99 VDKSRAKEFA

-121 TPTKTKKATSTS
+121 TPTMTKKAISTS
-133 VVFDKLDL
+133 VVFDNLDL

-155 LTTTNPS
+155 LTTTNPT

-182 NSTGEYGK
+182 STGVYGK
-190 ENDDMIGS
+190 ENDDIIGS
-198 TISYKTTIT
+198 TINYKSTIT
-207 TGAGYGNYVLY
+207 TGAGYGSYVLY
-218 DVMDIGL
+218 DKMDKGL

-236 GDEVVDS
+236 GDDVVEAN
-243 KNYTVKTDVTSYT
+243 NYVVKTNVTDYT

-284 KDATVEGKGNVNETY
+284 KDAIIEGDGNINETF
-299 LEYGN
+299 LKYGN
-304 KTETKH
+304 NITTDKKKTI
-310 SKTTTYTYAFDLVKT
+310 TYTYAFEIIKT
-325 NKEGKEL
+325 NKEGVEL
-332 TGAEFILLDKYGNKI
+332 TGAEFILLDKLGNEI
-347 KVVLKDEETKTYRIA
+347 KVILKDEETKTYRIA

-383 DSYKLEEVVSPEGYN
+383 DSYKLKEVVSPEGYN
-398 KLTSPVEFRVD
+398 KLTSPVEFSVN
-409 GKPNITVIERTL
+409 GKTNDTIIERTR
-421 VEVINYTGS
+421 VNVINYTGS

>member
-22 NAANEK
+22 NAANET

-41 YNIYK
+41 YKIYK
-46 VLDLETYDKVNK
+46 VLDLETYDKVSN

-63 AASDL
+63 AASG
-68 ETDWETFLDGA
+68 WETFLDGA

-99 VDKSKAKEFA
+99 VDKSRAKEFA
-109 EKAYKYAKDNNI
+109 EKAYKYAKDNNNI
-121 TPTKTKKATSTS
+121 TPTFTKKATSTS
-133 VVFDKLDL
+133 VVFDNLDL

-155 LTTTNPS
+155 LTTTNPT

-182 NSTGEYGK
+182 STGEYGK
-190 ENDDMIGS
+190 ENDDIIGS
-198 TISYKTTIT
+198 TINYKSTIT
-207 TGAGYGNYVLY
+207 TGAGYGSYVLY
-218 DVMDIGL
+218 DKMDAGL
-225 TFNVNSVVVKI
+225 TFNSNSVIVKI
-236 GDEVVDS
+236 GNDVVDVN
-243 KNYTVKTDVTSYT
+243 NYEVKTNVTDYT

-284 KDATVEGKGNVNETY
+284 KDAIIEGAGNINETF
-299 LEYGN
+299 LKYGN
-304 KTETKH
+304 NIRTDKKKTI
-310 SKTTTYTYAFDLVKT
+310 TYTYAFEIIKT
-325 NKEGKEL
+325 NKEGVEL
-332 TGAEFILLDKYGNKI
+332 TGAEFKLLDKNKNGNEI
-347 KVVLKDEETKTYRIA
+347 KVVLKDEVSNTYRVA
-362 TGNEIGVNIK
+362 TGNEEGVTIK
-372 AGKATIEGLDK
+372 AGKATIEGLDI

-398 KLTSPVEFRVD
+398 KLTKPVEFRVN
-409 GKPNITVIERTL
+409 GKTNVTIIERTL
-421 VEVINYTGS
+421 VNVINYTGS

>member
-12 FMLVLSITNV
+12 FMLVLSVVNV
-22 NAANEK
+22 SAAEK
-28 GTITINKAIVNEE
+28 GTITINKAIVNES

-46 VLDLETYDKVNK
+46 VLDLETYDKVNN

-63 AASDL
+63 AASG
-68 ETDWETFLDGA
+68 WETFLDGA

-99 VDKSKAKEFA
+99 VDKAKVKEFA
-109 EKAYKYAKDNNI
+109 EKAYKYAKDKNI
-121 TPTKTKKATSTS
+121 TPTMTKKANSTS
-133 VVFDKLDL
+133 VKFDNLDL

-155 LTTTNPS
+155 LTTTNPT

-182 NSTGEYGK
+182 STGEYGK
-190 ENDDMIGS
+190 ENDDIIGS
-198 TISYKTTIT
+198 TINYKSTIT
-207 TGAGYGNYVLY
+207 TGAGYGSYVLY
-218 DVMDIGL
+218 DKMDTGL
-225 TFNVNSVVVKI
+225 TFNSNSVIVKI
-236 GDEVVDS
+236 GDDVVDVN
-243 KNYTVKTDVTSYT
+243 NYEVKTNVTGYT
-256 FVIEFND
+256 FVVEFNN

-284 KDATVEGKGNVNETY
+284 KDATIEGDGNINETF
-299 LEYGN
+299 LKYGN
-304 KTETKH
+304 NITTDKKKTI
-310 SKTTTYTYAFDLVKT
+310 TYTYAFEIIKT
-325 NKEGKEL
+325 NKEGVEL
-332 TGAEFILLDKYGNKI
+332 TGAEFILLDKLGNEI
-347 KVVLKDEETKTYRIA
+347 KVILKDEETKTYRIA
-362 TGNEIGVNIK
+362 TENEIGVNIK

-383 DSYKLEEVVSPEGYN
+383 DSYKLKEVVSPEGYN
-398 KLTSPVEFRVD
+398 KLTSPVEFSVN
-409 GKPNITVIERTL
+409 GKTNVTIIERTR
-421 VEVINYTGS
+421 VNVINYTGS

>member
-12 FMLVLSITNV
+12 FMLVLSVVNV
-22 NAANEK
+22 SAAEK
-28 GTITINKAIVNEE
+28 GTITINKAIVNES

-46 VLDLETYDKVNK
+46 VLDLETYDKVNN

-63 AASDL
+63 AASG
-68 ETDWETFLDGA
+68 WETFLDGA

-99 VDKSKAKEFA
+99 LDKSRAKEFA

-121 TPTKTKKATSTS
+121 TPTMTKKATSTS
-133 VVFDKLDL
+133 VVFDNLDL

-155 LTTTNPS
+155 LTTTNPT

-182 NSTGEYGK
+182 STGVYGK
-190 ENDDMIGS
+190 ENDDIIGS
-198 TISYKTTIT
+198 TINYKSTIT
-207 TGAGYGNYVLY
+207 TGAGYGSYVLY
-218 DVMDIGL
+218 DKMDKGL

-236 GDEVVDS
+236 GDEVVEAN
-243 KNYTVKTDVTSYT
+243 NYVVKTNVTDYT

-284 KDATVEGKGNVNETY
+284 KDATIEGDGNINETF
-299 LEYGN
+299 LKYGN
-304 KTETKH
+304 NITTDKKKTI
-310 SKTTTYTYAFDLVKT
+310 TYTYAFEIIKT
-325 NKEGKEL
+325 NKEGVEL
-332 TGAEFILLDKYGNKI
+332 TGAEFILLDKLGNEI
-347 KVVLKDEETKTYRIA
+347 KVILKDEETKTYRIA
-362 TGNEIGVNIK
+362 TENEIGVNIK

-383 DSYKLEEVVSPEGYN
+383 DSYKLKEVVSPEGYN
-398 KLTSPVEFRVD
+398 KLTSPVEFSVN
-409 GKPNITVIERTL
+409 GKTNVTIIERTR
-421 VEVINYTGS
+421 VNVINYTGS

>member
-12 FMLVLSITNV
+12 FMLVLSVVNV
-22 NAANEK
+22 SAAEK
-28 GTITINKAIVNEE
+28 GTITINKAIVNES

-46 VLDLETYDKVNK
+46 VLDLETYDKVNN

-63 AASDL
+63 AASG
-68 ETDWETFLDGA
+68 WETFLDGA

-99 VDKSKAKEFA
+99 VDKSRAKEFA

-121 TPTKTKKATSTS
+121 TPTMTKKATSTS
-133 VVFDKLDL
+133 VVFDNLDL

-155 LTTTNPS
+155 LTTTNPT

-182 NSTGEYGK
+182 STGVYGK

-198 TISYKTTIT
+198 TINYKSTIT
-207 TGAGYGNYVLY
+207 TGAGYGSYVLY
-218 DVMDIGL
+218 DKMDKGL
-225 TFNVNSVVVKI
+225 TFNVNSVIVKI
-236 GDEVVDS
+236 GDVVVDAN
-243 KNYTVKTDVTSYT
+243 NYVVKTNVTDYT

-284 KDATVEGKGNVNETY
+284 KDATIEGDGNINETF
-299 LEYGN
+299 LKYGN
-304 KTETKH
+304 NITTDKKKTI
-310 SKTTTYTYAFDLVKT
+310 TYTYAFEIIKT
-325 NKEGKEL
+325 NKEGVEL
-332 TGAEFILLDKYGNKI
+332 TGAEFILLDKLGNEI
-347 KVVLKDEETKTYRIA
+347 KVILKDEETKTYRIA

-383 DSYKLEEVVSPEGYN
+383 DSYKLKEVVSPEGYN
-398 KLTSPVEFRVD
+398 KLTSPVEFSVN
-409 GKPNITVIERTL
+409 GKTNDTIERTR
-421 VEVINYTGS
+421 VNVINYTGS

>member
-12 FMLVLSITNV
+12 FMLVLSVVNV
-22 NAANEK
+22 SAAEK
-28 GTITINKAIVNEE
+28 GTITINKAIVNES

-46 VLDLETYDKVNK
+46 VLDLETYDKVNN

-63 AASDL
+63 AASG
-68 ETDWETFLDGA
+68 WETFLNGA

-99 VDKSKAKEFA
+99 VDKSMAKEFA
-109 EKAYKYAKDNNI
+109 EKAYKYAKDNI
-121 TPTKTKKATSTS
+121 TPTMTKKAISTS
-133 VVFDKLDL
+133 VVFDNLDL

-155 LTTTNPS
+155 LTTTNPT

-182 NSTGEYGK
+182 STGVYGK
-190 ENDDMIGS
+190 ENDDIIGS
-198 TISYKTTIT
+198 TINYKSTIT
-207 TGAGYGNYVLY
+207 TGAGYGSYVLY
-218 DVMDIGL
+218 DKMDKGL

-236 GDEVVDS
+236 GDDVVDVN
-243 KNYTVKTDVTSYT
+243 NYEVKTNVTDYT

-284 KDATVEGKGNVNETY
+284 KDATIEGDGNINETF
-299 LEYGN
+299 LKYGN
-304 KTETKH
+304 NIETDKKKTI
-310 SKTTTYTYAFDLVKT
+310 TYTYAFEIIKT
-325 NKEGKEL
+325 NKEGVEL
-332 TGAEFILLDKYGNKI
+332 TGAEFILLDKLGNEI
-347 KVVLKDEETKTYRIA
+347 KVILKDEETKTYRIA

-372 AGKATIEGLDK
+372 VGKATIEGLDK
-383 DSYKLEEVVSPEGYN
+383 DSYKLKEVVSPEGYN
-398 KLTSPVEFRVD
+398 KLTSPVEFRVN
-409 GKPNITVIERTL
+409 GKTNVTIIERTL
-421 VEVINYTGS
+421 VNVINYTGS

>member
-12 FMLVLSITNV
+12 FMLVLSVVNV
-22 NAANEK
+22 SAAEK
-28 GTITINKAIVNEE
+28 GTITINKAIVNES

-46 VLDLETYDKVNK
+46 VLDLETYDKVNN

-63 AASDL
+63 AASG
-68 ETDWETFLDGA
+68 WETFLDGA

-99 VDKSKAKEFA
+99 VDKSRAKEFA
-109 EKAYKYAKDNNI
+109 EKAYKYVKDNNI
-121 TPTKTKKATSTS
+121 TPTMTKKATSTS
-133 VVFDKLDL
+133 VVFDNLDL

-155 LTTTNPS
+155 LTTTNPT

-182 NSTGEYGK
+182 STGVYGK

-198 TISYKTTIT
+198 TINYKSTIT
-207 TGAGYGNYVLY
+207 TGAGYGSYVLY
-218 DVMDIGL
+218 DKMDKGL

-236 GDEVVDS
+236 GDDVVDVN
-243 KNYTVKTDVTSYT
+243 NYVVKTNVTDYT

-284 KDATVEGKGNVNETY
+284 KDATIEGDGNINETF
-299 LEYGN
+299 LKYGN
-304 KTETKH
+304 NITTDKKKTI
-310 SKTTTYTYAFDLVKT
+310 TYTYAFEIIKT
-325 NKEGKEL
+325 NKEGVEL
-332 TGAEFILLDKYGNKI
+332 TGAEFILLDKLGNEI
-347 KVVLKDEETKTYRIA
+347 KVILKDEETKTYRIA

-372 AGKATIEGLDK
+372 VGKATIEGLDK
-383 DSYKLEEVVSPEGYN
+383 DSYKLKEVVSPEGYN
-398 KLTSPVEFRVD
+398 KLTSPVEFRVN
-409 GKPNITVIERTL
+409 GKTNDTIERTQ
-421 VEVINYTGS
+421 VNVINYTGS

>member
-12 FMLVLSITNV
+12 FMLVLSVVNV
-22 NAANEK
+22 SAAEK
-28 GTITINKAIVNEE
+28 GTITINKAIVNES

-46 VLDLETYDKVNK
+46 VLDLETYDKVNN

-63 AASDL
+63 AASG
-68 ETDWETFLDGA
+68 WETFLDGA

-99 VDKSKAKEFA
+99 VDKSRAKEFA

-121 TPTKTKKATSTS
+121 TPTMTKKATSTS
-133 VVFDKLDL
+133 VVFDNLDL

-155 LTTTNPS
+155 LTTTNPT

-182 NSTGEYGK
+182 STGVYGK

-198 TISYKTTIT
+198 TINYKSTIT
-207 TGAGYGNYVLY
+207 TGAGYGSYVLY
-218 DVMDIGL
+218 DKMDKGL

-236 GDEVVDS
+236 GDDVVEAN
-243 KNYTVKTDVTSYT
+243 NYVVKTNVTDYT

-284 KDATVEGKGNVNETY
+284 KDAIIEGDGNINETF
-299 LEYGN
+299 LKYGN
-304 KTETKH
+304 NITTDKKKTI
-310 SKTTTYTYAFDLVKT
+310 TYTYAFEIIKT
-325 NKEGKEL
+325 NKEGVEL
-332 TGAEFILLDKYGNKI
+332 TGAEFILLDKLGNEI
-347 KVVLKDEETKTYRIA
+347 KVILKDEETKTYRIA

-383 DSYKLEEVVSPEGYN
+383 DSYKLKEVVSPEGYN
-398 KLTSPVEFRVD
+398 KLTSPVEFSVN
-409 GKPNITVIERTL
+409 GKTNDTIERTR
-421 VEVINYTGS
+421 VNVINYTGS